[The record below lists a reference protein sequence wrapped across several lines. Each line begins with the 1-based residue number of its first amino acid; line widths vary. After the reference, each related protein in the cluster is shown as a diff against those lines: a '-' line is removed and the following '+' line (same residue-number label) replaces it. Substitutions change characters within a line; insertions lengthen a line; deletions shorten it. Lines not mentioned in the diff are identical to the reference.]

1 MKKQITRI
9 SVIQTSKVVALM
21 YALISLLYTVLGLFM
36 VIFGSGAIRAAG
48 VLYIFMP
55 VIMIIFGFLF
65 MLLFCW
71 IYNVVAGWVGGVE
84 FNVEEK

>member
-21 YALISLLYTVLGLFM
+21 YALISLLYTVMGLFM

-48 VLYIFMP
+48 ILYVLMP
-55 VIMIIFGFLF
+55 IIMVTFGFLF
-65 MLLFCW
+65 MMLFCW

-84 FNVEEK
+84 FTVEEK